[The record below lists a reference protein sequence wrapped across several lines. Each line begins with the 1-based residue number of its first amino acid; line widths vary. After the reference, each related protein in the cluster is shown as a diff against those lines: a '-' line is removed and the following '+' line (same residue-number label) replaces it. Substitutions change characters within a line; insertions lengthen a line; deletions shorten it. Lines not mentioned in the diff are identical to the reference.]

1 MRDPASASAVGHS
14 PRAGQSRRSCL
25 VVVPLIGGVFLLLV
39 AVALILFLGL
49 RQVFRQEEANPGGMP
64 LEVVK
69 VTPVVVPTATVAPL
83 PTPPHFEECETIVG
97 SEDVEVA
104 LSLPVSLTVKE
115 ESFPVVPI
123 LFEDGGWTYPEG
135 YPGIAAWIC
144 GTVVNY
150 VVGLEPKPENE
161 ALLADLRPGDELKMH
176 LSNGAVFFF
185 RFTERREATA
195 GDGRVFAQSQPQLT
209 LLLEQENGI
218 WQVATADYVSETEP
232 VQPPV
237 GSLTSP
243 GQPVRVG
250 DTQVTVARGHVVRGG
265 ADLSS
270 GTMYYLVEFS
280 VENVG
285 TASLDVAVF
294 STQLQDDLGNSYLPS
309 SEASAAGEYGPLSG
323 EIEPGTIVQGT
334 AGYLVPETLV
344 GPALIWTF
352 TPQPGSESR
361 ASVSIPYEPD
371 TEPSSPAQAEVKV
384 DEDGTFLSSSGD
396 LLIITGEVRN
406 TGGEPLTVELGDI
419 SLTSSAGMS
428 ALQVAAPPLPWTI
441 QPGQAQMVELQYDKP
456 DAATALLTLLG
467 YSFEIRGLR

>member
-1 MRDPASASAVGHS
+1 MREPASASVAGRS

-25 VVVPLIGGVFLLLV
+25 VVVPLIGGIFLLLV
-39 AVALILFLGL
+39 AIALILFLGL
-49 RQVFRQEEANPGGMP
+49 RQVFRQEEANPGMP

-69 VTPVVVPTATVAPL
+69 ATPVVVPTATVAPL
-83 PTPPHFEECETIVG
+83 PTPPHLESCETIVG
-97 SEDVEVA
+97 SGDVEVA
-104 LSLPVSLTVKE
+104 VSLPVSLTVKE
-115 ESFPVVPI
+115 ESFPVIPVS
-123 LFEDGGWTYPEG
+123 LEDEGWTYPEG
-135 YPGIAAWIC
+135 YPGMAAWVC

-161 ALLADLRPGDELKMH
+161 SLLVDLRPGDEFKMH
-176 LSNGAVFFF
+176 LSSGVVLFF

-195 GDGRVFAQSQPQLT
+195 GDGSVFAQSRPQLT
-209 LLLEQENGI
+209 LILEKENGT

-232 VQPPV
+232 VQPPA
-237 GSLTSP
+237 GSLALP

-250 DTQVTVARGHVVRGG
+250 DTQVTVAKGHVVPGG
-265 ADLSS
+265 ADLPS

-280 VENVG
+280 IENVG

-294 STQLQDDLGNSYLPS
+294 SAQLQDDLGNSYLLSP
-309 SEASAAGEYGPLSG
+309 EASAAGEYGPLSG

-361 ASVSIPYEPD
+361 VSVSIPYEPD

-419 SLTSSAGMS
+419 SLTSSAGIS

>member
-1 MRDPASASAVGHS
+1 MREPASASAMGRS
-14 PRAGQSRRSCL
+14 TQAGQSRRSCL
-25 VVVPLIGGVFLLLV
+25 VVVPLIGGIFLLLV
-39 AVALILFLGL
+39 AIALILFLGL
-49 RQVFRQEEANPGGMP
+49 RQVFRQEEASPGMP

-69 VTPVVVPTATVAPL
+69 LTPVVAPTVTVAPL
-83 PTPPHFEECETIVG
+83 PTPPQSQVCETIIG
-97 SEDVEVA
+97 SGDVEVA
-104 LSLPVSLTVKE
+104 VSLPVSLTVGG
-115 ESFPVVPI
+115 ESFPVIPVLP
-123 LFEDGGWTYPEG
+123 EDGEGIYPRG
-135 YPGIAAWIC
+135 NPGLATWIC

-161 ALLADLRPGDELKMH
+161 ALLVGLRPGDEFKLH
-176 LSNGAVFFF
+176 LSSGVVLFF
-185 RFTERREATA
+185 RFTERREAIA
-195 GDGRVFAQSQPQLT
+195 GDGDVLAQSRPRLT
-209 LLLEQENGI
+209 LILEKENGT

-237 GSLTSP
+237 GSLASL
-243 GQPVRVG
+243 GLPVRVG
-250 DTQVTVARGHVVRGG
+250 DTQVTAVKGHVIQSG
-265 ADLSS
+265 ADLLP

-280 VENVG
+280 IENVG
-285 TASLDVAVF
+285 SASLDVAGF
-294 STQLQDDLGNSYLPS
+294 SMQLHDDLGNGYLLS

-323 EIEPGTIVQGT
+323 EIEPGTTVQGT

-344 GPALIWTF
+344 GPALVWTF

-361 ASVSIPYEPD
+361 VSVSIPYEPG
-371 TEPSSPAQAEVKV
+371 TKPPSPAQAEVKV
-384 DEDGTFLSSSGD
+384 DEESTFLNSSGD

-406 TGGEPLTVELGDI
+406 VGGEPLTVELADI

-441 QPGQAQMVELQYDKP
+441 QPGQAQMVELQYAKP